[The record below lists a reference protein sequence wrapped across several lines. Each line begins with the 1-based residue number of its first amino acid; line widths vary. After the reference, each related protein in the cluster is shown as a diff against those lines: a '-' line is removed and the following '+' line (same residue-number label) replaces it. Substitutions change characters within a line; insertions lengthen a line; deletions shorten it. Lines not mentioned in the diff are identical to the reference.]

1 MVLSFRPGLSPA
13 FLILALIAVGILSA
27 ACGSGGSDGQRGGNR
42 DANMALWRIVLV
54 RLRWDPTTRAYV
66 ERRVSEGKTRREA
79 MRCLKRYIARDIH
92 RILLSG
98 SSPHQ
103 IAG

>member
-1 MVLSFRPGLSPA
+1 
-13 FLILALIAVGILSA
+13 
-27 ACGSGGSDGQRGGNR
+27 
-42 DANMALWRIVLV
+42 MALWRIVLV
-54 RLRWDPTTRAYV
+54 RLRWDPATRAYV

-92 RILLSG
+92 RILISG

-103 IAG
+103 S